1 MSRANPGRL
10 YFPGLNGLRFAA
22 AALVMV
28 SHIEQ
33 LKKDENLANLDA
45 VTWIGK
51 SGDYGVSL
59 FFVLSGFL
67 ITFLLLQEDKVT
79 GDINIRKFYTRRI
92 LRIWPLYY
100 LIVLL
105 GFFVLPYCVQASG
118 LENVLKTAYW
128 QKFLLF
134 LFFLPNLAMV
144 AFPQVPFTAQAWS
157 IGTEE
162 QFYLIWPWIIL
173 MVKIPQKLITLL
185 LCILTG
191 LLAIRIVVWLLH
203 IETLP
208 YETMYKFTRI
218 DSLCAGSIL
227 AAVRFKAGYRI
238 RFPDKLMGVLL
249 AISIL
254 LVLPAIKLIFN
265 ARLPYF
271 VCCFYPLIGLFWVSI
286 VNSSLQEKSFLFKIF
301 NNTILRFFGKISYGL
316 YIFHWPVYML
326 FESKTPSWSNLYG
339 LSSFTASLLAA
350 FVSTALS
357 VILALISYYCIEIH
371 FLKLKRFFIS
381 EQRP

>member
-1 MSRANPGRL
+1 MIDQRNKPQASTGP
-10 YFPGLNGLRFAA
+10 YFPALDGLRGFAILLILLYHNFNFNGIFEA
-22 AALVMV
+22 A
-28 SHIEQ
+28 
-33 LKKDENLANLDA
+33 
-45 VTWIGK
+45 WIGV
-51 SGDYGVSL
+51 DL
-59 FFVLSGFL
+59 FFALSGFL
-67 ITFLLLQEDKVT
+67 ITDILLRKKDSRHFLSD
-79 GDINIRKFYTRRI
+79 FYMRRV
-92 LRIWPLYY
+92 LRIFPIYY
-100 LIVLL
+100 ISLS
-105 GFFVLPYCVQASG
+105 F
-118 LENVLKTAYW
+118 
-128 QKFLLF
+128 F
-134 LFFLPNLAMV
+134 LFILPLFISYPFNLQYFLRNQQWFWLYAQNWLFILKNSDNNNFLNHYWSLAL
-144 AFPQVPFTAQAWS
+144 
-157 IGTEE
+157 EE
-162 QFYLIWPWIIL
+162 LFYLIWPWIIL